1 MNKTSLSV
9 KKAYDEWAEVY
20 DTNENPTRDL
30 NAQMIRRESLSLANK
45 QILEIGCGT
54 GLNTQYLAQNAGQ
67 VVGLDI
73 SEEMLEVA
81 RQRISNK
88 NARFMVGDITKA
100 WDFKNKAFD
109 LIVAN
114 LVLEHIEEL
123 SHVFRE
129 AYRILNPGGT
139 LYLAELH
146 PYKQLNR
153 SQAKYVSRKTG
164 KEKLVKAFIH
174 SISEFVNG
182 ALHEGFVLRRMKE
195 HKHKED
201 DTPRLLVLVFERVND

>member
-9 KKAYDEWAEVY
+9 KKAYDEWAEIY

-30 NAQMIRRESLSLANK
+30 NAQTIRRESLSLANK
-45 QILEIGCGT
+45 RILEIGCGT

-81 RQRISNK
+81 RQRISDK

-100 WDFKNKAFD
+100 WDFKNRTFD

-129 AYRILNPGGT
+129 AYRVLNPGGT
-139 LYLAELH
+139 LYVAELH
-146 PYKQLNR
+146 PYKQLDS

-164 KEKLVKAFIH
+164 KEILVKAFIH
-174 SISEFVNG
+174 SISEFVNE

-195 HKHKED
+195 HKHNED
-201 DTPRLLVLVFERVND
+201 DTPRLLVLVFEKIND